1 MDSIKGH
8 EAFSNQLLSEG
19 NQDITEFSNVDI
31 FKGHVFHFFAFD
43 HEEYLFQDA
52 FAEKFDKLIKTVLFV
67 PFKLFDVNHG
77 TKSGGVVH
85 VNVQF
90 MNGSWNGTVQ
100 MSERKKRKSA
110 KCRSHT

>member
-8 EAFSNQLLSEG
+8 EAFSNQLLREG

-31 FKGHVFHFFAFD
+31 FEGHVFHFFAFD

-77 TKSGGVVH
+77 AKSGCVVH
-85 VNVQF
+85 VNIEF
-90 MNGSWNGTVQ
+90 MKGRRNGTVQ
-100 MSERKKRKSA
+100 VSGKEKK
-110 KCRSHT
+110 KC